1 MFGIGMPELLIIL
14 VIILIIFGAG
24 KLPEIGGAIGKGIKN
39 FKKATNE
46 PDEVAEG
53 TTTKKKTKKST
64 TRKQA

>member
-46 PDEVAEG
+46 QDELDVSPDPN
-53 TTTKKKTKKST
+53 KKIEPK
-64 TRKQA
+64 